1 MGSVALAKSD
11 RTLIFVTSAVLIGAG
26 LFFAAVLLVSPDTGS
41 PSSSQSCPLYNG
53 PQRDMRT
60 TLDEGS
66 PLYFANPF
74 GGRGFWL
81 DREEGSLVA
90 LDVGKPG
97 EVTCSVKWRGR
108 VDSYVDCHGDR
119 LTKADLGRY
128 ELTVIEG
135 GERRGSV
142 FVDLSEV
149 LAPPEAAIGS
159 SP

>member
-1 MGSVALAKSD
+1 VALAKSD
-11 RTLIFVTSAVLIGAG
+11 RTLILVTSTALIVAG
-26 LFFAAVLLVSPDTGS
+26 LFFASVLLLATDSDA
-41 PSSSQSCPLYNG
+41 PSAADEGPLYIG
-53 PQRDMRT
+53 PQRDLIDQ
-60 TLDEGS
+60 LDEGS

-81 DREEGSLVA
+81 DREQGELVA
-90 LDVGKPG
+90 FDVGKPG

-128 ELTVIEG
+128 EVTVVRS

-142 FVDLSEV
+142 LVDLDEV
-149 LAPPEAAIGS
+149 VAPPAAAV
-159 SP
+159 SPGA